1 MLLKKYKT
9 GGKAKKYKV
18 ESFKEQ
24 PKMDVNVTPRFTLK
38 QKKAIKKAGK
48 KGAFLGSYYGSGIL
62 GQRFAS
68 SEESKKHSK
77 KDVVKGGIFK
87 GLVPKKGA
95 KMLGKGLVGGA
106 VGGYLGHKV
115 GKKIGERRAKAK
127 IEGKWYLGKKLGQLR
142 KKVGLQ
148 TGGKV
153 KKYLSLI
160 PKTGRSKS
168 AREIARKRGIP
179 ETSHDYRLRMIE
191 EGKVSRR
198 QDKAQDYRWG
208 KATDTKMSNLRK
220 KVKSGK
226 LTKPSA
232 RGEANKYL
240 KLKEKIRAGRGGR
253 EGEAFSPQP
262 KKEFYQ
268 KGGKVLKKQ
277 SGREFRKGLEKAPDL
292 DNDLWDKFI
301 SGGNMVLP
309 ELLKKQKARDAHG
322 KATKRTKAIEK
333 ATGLKYPKAAGGSLD
348 VLKK

>member
-1 MLLKKYKT
+1 MLLKKYQT

-38 QKKAIKKAGK
+38 QKKAIKKSGK

-95 KMLGKGLVGGA
+95 KMLGEGLVGGA

-115 GKKIGERRAKAK
+115 VKKIGERRAKAK

-153 KKYLSLI
+153 LKIRSEKVDFKPPKKAKAKTPAEDAIIAKEIRDWESGHRADRVGNIGALVGAGLAYSIGKKKGAKSKKMHSANILGGAVAGKQLGTAASL
-160 PKTGRSKS
+160 GV
-168 AREIARKRGIP
+168 
-179 ETSHDYRLRMIE
+179 D
-191 EGKVSRR
+191 KVR
-198 QDKAQDYRWG
+198 DV
-208 KATDTKMSNLRK
+208 LRK
-220 KVKSGK
+220 KKSKVKK
-226 LTKPSA
+226 FK
-232 RGEANKYL
+232 
-240 KLKEKIRAGRGGR
+240 
-253 EGEAFSPQP
+253 
-262 KKEFYQ
+262 
-268 KGGKVLKKQ
+268 KGGKVLQKQ

-292 DNDLWDKFI
+292 DNDLWTRFQ
-301 SGGNMVLP
+301 SGGNMVLKQLVK
-309 ELLKKQKARDAHG
+309 EQKACDAHG
-322 KATKRTKAIEK
+322 KAKTKA
-333 ATGLKYPKAAGGSLD
+333 TLM
-348 VLKK
+348 KK

>member
-48 KGAFLGSYYGSGIL
+48 KGAFLGYMAGSTIL
-62 GQRFAS
+62 GEGAAW
-68 SEESKKHSK
+68 SEEKKKYPK
-77 KDVVKGGIFK
+77 KDVVQGGFFK
-87 GLVPKKGA
+87 GLVPKKAA
-95 KMLGKGLVGGA
+95 KTIGKGLAGAA

-148 TGGKV
+148 KGGIV

-191 EGKVSRR
+191 EGKVSKR

-208 KATDTKMSNLRK
+208 TAHDTKNRILRK
-220 KVKSGK
+220 KIKSGK
-226 LTKPSA
+226 LTRSA
-232 RGEANKYL
+232 ARAEGEKWL

-268 KGGKVLKKQ
+268 KGGKVLKKHKEGGKKKKKTTNMPHGMY
-277 SGREFRKGLEKAPDL
+277 SVTKELREKCH
-292 DNDLWDKFI
+292 NI
-301 SGGNMVLP
+301 N
-309 ELLKKQKARDAHG
+309 
-322 KATKRTKAIEK
+322 
-333 ATGLKYPKAAGGSLD
+333 
-348 VLKK
+348 